1 MGKSHLFYRLNSLKI
16 LIFVFTVFLL
26 GCRIEYSFT
35 GVNLSNDV
43 KTYTVYYFPNR
54 ARLINPNLSQN
65 FTEEL
70 KEKLQRQTSLNEM
83 QDNGDLIFEGQIE
96 NYDVR
101 PMSIQ
106 KDDLAAQNRL
116 TISVRVKY
124 TNNINP
130 DESFEQSFSAYED
143 FDSGKILSA
152 IEQDLVPEIIDK
164 LLEDIFNATIAN
176 W

>member
-1 MGKSHLFYRLNSLKI
+1 MGEILNKLKHI
-16 LIFVFTVFLL
+16 KIFVFVAVVFLL

-35 GVNLSNDV
+35 GVNLSPDV

-70 KEKLQRQTSLNEM
+70 KEKLQRQTSLNEI

-96 NYDVR
+96 NYEVR

-116 TISVRVKY
+116 TVTVRLKY
-124 TNNINP
+124 TNSINP
-130 DESFEQSFSAYED
+130 DDSFEQTFSAYED
-143 FDSGKILSA
+143 FDSGRILSE
-152 IEQDLVPEIIDK
+152 IEEDLVPEIIDK
-164 LLEDIFNATIAN
+164 LLEDIFNATLAN

>member
-1 MGKSHLFYRLNSLKI
+1 MGKNYLFERLNSLKI
-16 LIFVFTVFLL
+16 LILVLTIFLL

-43 KTYTVYYFPNR
+43 KTYSVFYFPNR
-54 ARLINPNLSQN
+54 ARLVNPNLSQN

-70 KEKLQRQTSLNEM
+70 KEKLQRQTSLNEI
-83 QDNGDLIFEGQIE
+83 QDSGDLIFEGQIE

-143 FDSGKILSA
+143 FDSGDILSA
-152 IEQDLVPEIIDK
+152 VEQDLVPEIVDK